1 LKKLKKTGPKILF
14 LDIETAPILGY
25 VWDIW
30 EQNIPLNMI
39 KQDWSILAW
48 AAKWAGDAPNK
59 IMYMDQRNAKNIEDD
74 SKILKV
80 IWELMD
86 QSDIIVTQNGRAFD
100 EKKLNARFILNGM
113 KPPSAFKHIDT
124 KLIASRKFKFTSNK
138 LEYMTEKLN
147 KKYKKLKHEKFSG
160 FSLWKECLAGNKLA
174 WKEMEKYNK
183 YDVLSLEEL
192 YETLIPWDSSINFS
206 VYYDDD
212 KMTCSCGSTK
222 FMKNGY
228 RYTTSGKFQ
237 RYRCMECGSDHKSGI
252 NLFNK
257 EKKESLRK

>member
-1 LKKLKKTGPKILF
+1 M
-14 LDIETAPILGY
+14 LGY
-25 VWDIW
+25 FWDIW

-39 KQDWSILAW
+39 KRDWFILSW
-48 AAKWAGDAPNK
+48 AAKFQGESNV
-59 IMYMDQRNAKNIEDD
+59 MYMDQRNAKNIEDD

-80 IWELMD
+80 IWDLLNEA
-86 QSDIIVTQNGRAFD
+86 DIIVTQNGRAFD

-113 KPPSAFKHIDT
+113 QPPAPFKHIDT

-160 FSLWKECLAGNKLA
+160 FSLWKECLAGNKQA
-174 WKEMEKYNK
+174 WKEMERYNK

-192 YETLIPWDSSINFS
+192 YNILIPWDSSINFS
-206 VYYDDD
+206 VYHDSEE
-212 KMTCSCGSTK
+212 MHCSCGSTK
-222 FMKNGY
+222 FSKYGY

-237 RYRCMECGSDHKSGI
+237 RYRCMSCGADHKGKI
-252 NLFNK
+252 NLLSK

>member
-1 LKKLKKTGPKILF
+1 MKKRLKKAGPKILF
-14 LDIETAPILGY
+14 MDIETAPIMGY
-25 VWDIW
+25 FWDIW

-39 KQDWSILAW
+39 ERDWFILSW
-48 AAKWAGDAPNK
+48 AAKFQGENK
-59 IMYMDQRNAKNIEDD
+59 VMYMDQRNAKNIEDD

-80 IWELMD
+80 IWDLLNEA
-86 QSDIIVTQNGRAFD
+86 DIIVTQNGRAFD

-113 KPPSAFKHIDT
+113 QPPAPFKHIDT

-192 YETLIPWDSSINFS
+192 YNTLIPWDSSINFS
-206 VYYDDD
+206 VYYDDED
-212 KMTCSCGSTK
+212 MTCSCGSKK
-222 FMKNGY
+222 FIKFGY

-237 RYRCMECGSDHKSGI
+237 RYRCESCGADHKGKI
-252 NLFNK
+252 NLLSK